1 MSESDGTT
9 EFEELERIESA
20 IENKSRPELQWAEAY
35 CTMKV
40 QNATRRDHVKYWQ
53 RLGQS
58 VRGALADLE

>member
-20 IENKSRPELQWAEAY
+20 IENKIQPELHWAIAY

-40 QNATRRDHVKYWQ
+40 QNATE
-53 RLGQS
+53 GI
-58 VRGALADLE
+58 A